1 MLRSGARPGDVVAL
15 AGLTGPSAA
24 GLALLAAAGSPTAA
38 AARAPSASG
47 LVRAHLAP
55 RPGYRP
61 GMDAARAGAT
71 AMIDT
76 SDGLLRDAARVAV
89 ASGVRLDLDPA
100 RLVPG
105 NDLREVADALRDPA
119 LAQAWVLT
127 GGEDHALLACFP
139 PGLTLPAAFRPVGT
153 VLDAAGAPG
162 VSVDGRPWTGP
173 DGWHHFAG

>member
-1 MLRSGARPGDVVAL
+1 MAGGDVSQAGEIVVTGTAVGVLEHPPVLRSGARPGDVVAL

-139 PGLTLPAAFRPVGT
+139 PG
-153 VLDAAGAPG
+153 
-162 VSVDGRPWTGP
+162 
-173 DGWHHFAG
+173 